1 VSRRCGGGG
10 HKDGGMVAPT
20 SVGSLLFGVA
30 FAFVASALYCVG
42 LALQAADARAV
53 SALHFLRISLIRRLL
68 FRPRWIIGS
77 ALSVLGWPLEVGALL
92 GKDDSEPEATPNV
105 NPRQA
110 VTTSASGAC
119 TGSLLAD
126 THGQTAHQ
134 VPLEQQIDDHRRKRA
149 DERSGHQ
156 ERYVEQVLR
165 RDRC

>member
-1 VSRRCGGGG
+1 SHGIGRTPTPRTATILPDNGRPFTRLARRASTRHGGPHQRSPSRNNR
-10 HKDGGMVAPT
+10 
-20 SVGSLLFGVA
+20 
-30 FAFVASALYCVG
+30 
-42 LALQAADARAV
+42 
-53 SALHFLRISLIRRLL
+53 
-68 FRPRWIIGS
+68 
-77 ALSVLGWPLEVGALL
+77 
-92 GKDDSEPEATPNV
+92 KDDSEPEATPNV

-165 RDRC
+165 RDR